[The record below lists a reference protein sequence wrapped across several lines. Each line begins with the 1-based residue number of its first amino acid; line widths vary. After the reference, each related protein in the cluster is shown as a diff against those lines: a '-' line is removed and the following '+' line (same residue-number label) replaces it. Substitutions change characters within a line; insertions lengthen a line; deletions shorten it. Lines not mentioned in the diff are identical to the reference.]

1 MIDSRLRAALGIV
14 LFVTLGACQPQDGA
28 SSDDL
33 ASQADNASPSIS
45 SVVEVIAADFTFAMP
60 SEIPSGWVT
69 FEMRNE
75 GREHHFFLL
84 NLLPDGKTLEE
95 YQAEVA
101 TPFDSVWHA
110 LNTGSVDKAE
120 AGQMLGSLLPEWYA
134 SVRQMGG
141 TGLTAPGRTARTTA
155 NLEPGLYVMECYVKT
170 PDGTF
175 HTSLGMQRQI
185 TVTDTDSGGSAPEAD
200 VNISLSNFQIL
211 VEGEVTPGEHTVAVH
226 FQAHPEFGLGN
237 DIHLV
242 RLDDEVSLDDVIL
255 WMDWM
260 NIGGLRSPAPASFLG
275 GTQEM
280 PIGHTAYFTVDLEPG
295 RYAWIAESTAAQG
308 MVKQF
313 TVE

>member
-1 MIDSRLRAALGIV
+1 
-14 LFVTLGACQPQDGA
+14 
-28 SSDDL
+28 
-33 ASQADNASPSIS
+33 
-45 SVVEVIAADFTFAMP
+45 
-60 SEIPSGWVT
+60 
-69 FEMRNE
+69 
-75 GREHHFFLL
+75 
-84 NLLPDGKTLEE
+84 
-95 YQAEVA
+95 
-101 TPFDSVWHA
+101 
-110 LNTGSVDKAE
+110 
-120 AGQMLGSLLPEWYA
+120 
-134 SVRQMGG
+134 MGG

>member
-226 FQAHPEFGLGN
+226 FQAHPEFGTWSGWTTK
-237 DIHLV
+237 
-242 RLDDEVSLDDVIL
+242 SA
-255 WMDWM
+255 WTT
-260 NIGGLRSPAPASFLG
+260 SFSG
-275 GTQEM
+275 WTG
-280 PIGHTAYFTVDLEPG
+280 
-295 RYAWIAESTAAQG
+295 
-308 MVKQF
+308 
-313 TVE
+313 